1 MKIHLI
7 MTIDAFSLSIP
18 YWFSASNKTQ
28 TLENYQHGLDPYKE
42 DELLVTLGFY
52 VGPMPCLSCLNSI
65 GKEMHR

>member
-7 MTIDAFSLSIP
+7 MTIDAFSLSIL

-42 DELLVTLGFY
+42 DELLCDAWFLCWANAMSELFEF
-52 VGPMPCLSCLNSI
+52 N
-65 GKEMHR
+65 RQRDA